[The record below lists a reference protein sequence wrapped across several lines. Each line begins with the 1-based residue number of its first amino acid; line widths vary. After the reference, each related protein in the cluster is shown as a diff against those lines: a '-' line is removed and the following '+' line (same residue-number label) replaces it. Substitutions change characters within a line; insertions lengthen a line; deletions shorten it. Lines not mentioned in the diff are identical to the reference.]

1 DAHVANAEA
10 GGVVIRTGAW
20 VEWTRAGAVI
30 DDGSHAGTVS
40 DLAAVGG
47 VAQVDAEGLIAF
59 EHGILSG
66 LHGKGLAGHARR
78 KGQ

>member
-1 DAHVANAEA
+1 AGGKVDGLGIRRIPAPGHGEGHQATLTDAHVANAEA

-40 DLAAVGG
+40 DLA
-47 VAQVDAEGLIAF
+47 
-59 EHGILSG
+59 
-66 LHGKGLAGHARR
+66 
-78 KGQ
+78 